1 MKRFVC
7 LEDFEEE
14 AQAKLP
20 ESYWKFHNQGAYY
33 SNTAKDNVE
42 AYKRC
47 PSLLHCFMLPLYRY
61 LILPKVL
68 CDVSEVDIS
77 TTILGEKLTFP
88 VGIAPTGLHCLAHPD
103 GELATGKGKPVYI
116 I

>member
-1 MKRFVC
+1 MNLNLFKSHGAPQFLLQMPPVGDYTISPQSGLQEKMKKRFVC

-42 AYKRC
+42 AYK
-47 PSLLHCFMLPLYRY
+47 
-61 LILPKVL
+61 K
-68 CDVSEVDIS
+68 
-77 TTILGEKLTFP
+77 
-88 VGIAPTGLHCLAHPD
+88 
-103 GELATGKGKPVYI
+103 
-116 I
+116 